1 MKTRLAAVL
10 VSLGLVCSAWAQV
23 DADNPPTP
31 PPGSQ
36 QPAPVNDRSV
46 SLKEII
52 PNVVD
57 DQKQIWTFPARL
69 THDHYWII
77 GFRRWWSSL

>member
-1 MKTRLAAVL
+1 
-10 VSLGLVCSAWAQV
+10 V